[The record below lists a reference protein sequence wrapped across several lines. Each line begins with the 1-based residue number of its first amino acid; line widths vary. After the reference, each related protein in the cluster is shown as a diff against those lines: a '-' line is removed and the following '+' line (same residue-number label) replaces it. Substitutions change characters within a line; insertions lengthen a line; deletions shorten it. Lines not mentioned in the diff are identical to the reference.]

1 MRHTPNSGS
10 KLVFSEG
17 NENPK
22 TKNLAIESKQRQD
35 SKPEKPSSLPK
46 INPTNDFDQELLLA
60 SRVASTYKFKRIN
73 AMKKREP
80 VKEIMTK
87 EVFSV
92 QENQKLSTVLELF
105 RKHKIRHLPVLNGK
119 KISGIISRTDINR
132 LTFGALFENQE
143 GADEAVLEILSI
155 PQVMTS
161 KPRVVQQDDTVKS
174 VAEIFASEEFHA
186 LPVVENEEL
195 RGIVTTTDV
204 IRYMLDQY

>member
-1 MRHTPNSGS
+1 
-10 KLVFSEG
+10 
-17 NENPK
+17 
-22 TKNLAIESKQRQD
+22 
-35 SKPEKPSSLPK
+35 
-46 INPTNDFDQELLLA
+46 
-60 SRVASTYKFKRIN
+60 
-73 AMKKREP
+73 MKKREP

-87 EVFSV
+87 EVYSV

-155 PQVMTS
+155 PQVMTG
-161 KPRVVQQDDTVKS
+161 KPRVVQEDDTIKT

-186 LPVVENEEL
+186 LPVVENGEL

-204 IRYMLDQY
+204 IRYMLEQY